1 MSELWK
7 ELRKHLVIYILFV
20 KNSLIAQLEYR
31 FNYIGAFSMEAG
43 YLLVKLSYVVVVY
56 RSGVTLNGLRP
67 DEVLLFSG
75 TFVALTGL
83 YAGLFMLNNYGLRTL
98 VKDGDLDLMLT
109 KPVSTQFLVTLRRAD
124 LTIFAVD
131 VVAGGVMV
139 IVAWARLGLPLSLE
153 ALGGYV
159 VFFGLS
165 AIVSYGLFL
174 LPILLTFWLVN
185 ATALPG
191 IVDQFWDFNSMPM
204 DIYSRWIQAAGV
216 FVLPIFVLTNFPP
229 MAALGRLPAIYMAW
243 AVILPSVLLWITHA
257 IWERGLRHYNS
268 ASS

>member
-1 MSELWK
+1 MTSLWR
-7 ELRKHLVIYILFV
+7 ELRKHLMIYGLFV

-31 FNYIGAFSMEAG
+31 FSFLGNFSMEAG

-56 RSGVTLNGLRP
+56 RSGVTLNGLTP

-98 VKDGDLDLMLT
+98 IKDGDLDLMLT

-124 LTIFAVD
+124 LTIFGVD
-131 VVAGGVMV
+131 VIAGFIMVA
-139 IVAWARLGLPLSLE
+139 VAWARLGLPLTV
-153 ALGGYV
+153 ATVGGYAT
-159 VFFGLS
+159 FFALS
-165 AIVSYGLFL
+165 TVVSYGLFL
-174 LPILLTFWLVN
+174 LPLLLTFWLLN
-185 ATALPG
+185 ATALAG

-204 DIYSRWIQAAGV
+204 DIYSRWIQSAGV
-216 FVLPIFVLTNFPP
+216 FILPIFVITNFPP
-229 MAALGRLPAIYMAW
+229 MAALSRLPVEYMAW
-243 AVILPSVLLWITHA
+243 AVVLPLVLLWGVHA
-257 IWERGLRHYNS
+257 LWMKGLRQYNS